1 MSIDLYTW
9 DTPNGQKPVLLLE
22 EIGAQYEIV
31 PVNILEGAQDDETFR
46 AVNPNGKIPAMRDA
60 DLVIFESGAILL
72 HFSEKSGR
80 FMPQDPAA
88 RMTALSWIFWQVGG
102 LGPMAGQWGH
112 FARREE
118 RDAYAEKRYL
128 DETLRLLAVLEKGLE
143 NDGWLAGGAYTI
155 ADMMAWP
162 WANPLLGMFGA
173 SGAIGEGEFPAVR
186 RWAEAIANREA
197 TVRGMA
203 KLKAAIAG

>member
-1 MSIDLYTW
+1 
-9 DTPNGQKPVLLLE
+9 
-22 EIGAQYEIV
+22 
-31 PVNILEGAQDDETFR
+31 
-46 AVNPNGKIPAMRDA
+46 
-60 DLVIFESGAILL
+60 
-72 HFSEKSGR
+72 
-80 FMPQDPAA
+80 
-88 RMTALSWIFWQVGG
+88 
-102 LGPMAGQWGH
+102 MAGQWGH